1 MNISLFYAIE
11 REFSV
16 NAEGVTYSSK
26 RGLGRLCGVNY
37 QSWGKRGHVFTKE
50 LDIFIIEELEL
61 ICSDNQNDVNKPFSL
76 LDTLI
81 DKGLIVKTT
90 TGFEIQ
96 DILSSL
102 VIEFYANV
110 KQIPEAK
117 QTNRALRAIG
127 LRTAIQQTLG
137 WNQRPKSY
145 EAHILAEPRKWTK
158 VFEDDYYDELSR
170 LTGLKWDKK
179 THRKPHKFAVITK
192 QIVYGY
198 LPKYVYDTI
207 KKHQKEHEGQLCKM
221 HQFFDSETLNLL
233 RNHLQRVIYILS
245 SETSLERATQLI
257 HQAVTKE
264 YQYRLFG

>member
-1 MNISLFYAIE
+1 MNISLFYSID

-26 RGLGRLCGVNY
+26 KGLGRLCGVKINL
-37 QSWGKRGHVFTKE
+37 WGKGKFFFNKE
-50 LDIFIIEELEL
+50 IDTFISEELEINL
-61 ICSDNQNDVNKPFSL
+61 GVENKDITSL
-76 LDTLI
+76 GI
-81 DKGLIVKTT
+81 FEEKGFVIVEKQRIL
-90 TGFEIQ
+90 IQ
-96 DILSSL
+96 DILCSL

-110 KQIPEAK
+110 KRIPEARL
-117 QTNRALRAIG
+117 TNRALRAIG
-127 LRTAIQQTLG
+127 LRTAIQKTLG
-137 WNQRPKSY
+137 WSQQPKKY
-145 EAHILAEPRKWTK
+145 EDHILAEPRKWTK

-198 LPKYVYDTI
+198 LPNYVYDTI